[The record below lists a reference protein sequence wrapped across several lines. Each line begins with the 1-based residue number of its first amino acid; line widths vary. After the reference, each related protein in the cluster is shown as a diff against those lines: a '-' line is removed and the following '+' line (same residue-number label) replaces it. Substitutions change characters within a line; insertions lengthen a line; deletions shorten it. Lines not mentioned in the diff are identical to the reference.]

1 MTEKEIDI
9 HYEVVGR
16 IQAAGL
22 DALKNALKRVRDL
35 GEYGKLKDK
44 MNRFGEQGLRAD
56 YEAEEAVIK
65 SLKEAGLPGTIISEE
80 HGLID
85 LVENPTML
93 VVLDGIDGT
102 AAYKKG
108 GRCGPMLA
116 IFSNTRRIIDEFTY
130 DDCIFGGVADIKSGE
145 ITYAVKGQ
153 GSYILYENGKTDY
166 AHVSTRTR
174 LTNEVKIYIDGGEN
188 GMAVNDKVFTGP
200 LETIKFKTPPL

>member
-65 SLKEAGLPGTIISEE
+65 SLKEAGLPGTIISE
-80 HGLID
+80 
-85 LVENPTML
+85 
-93 VVLDGIDGT
+93 
-102 AAYKKG
+102 
-108 GRCGPMLA
+108 
-116 IFSNTRRIIDEFTY
+116 
-130 DDCIFGGVADIKSGE
+130 
-145 ITYAVKGQ
+145 
-153 GSYILYENGKTDY
+153 
-166 AHVSTRTR
+166 
-174 LTNEVKIYIDGGEN
+174 
-188 GMAVNDKVFTGP
+188 
-200 LETIKFKTPPL
+200 